1 MLYFSAVVSSG
12 TSFAY
17 LVDTHGPTGAVHIVA
32 LANCVMVM
40 LEYGA
45 AFCANRIVLAR
56 GVRASLLVLGAGQAV
71 CWLAA
76 VAMYVFGKRVRS
88 FVSVFLHLLGPGRRL
103 NGLRIPRRS
112 RAILNSSVN
121 TSIYLQATRPNLW
134 LGCRQ
139 SRSTE
144 RAAGKP
150 ESSKHSDGLLMFVLY
165 HSVVLSP
172 FRCRLAETTLG
183 LWRIQYKCLIY

>member
-88 FVSVFLHLLGPGRRL
+88 FVSVFLHLLSPSS
-103 NGLRIPRRS
+103 RS
-112 RAILNSSVN
+112 RTEAERPANTAQIARHPQFFREDLNLSAGDSSQSMAGV
-121 TSIYLQATRPNLW
+121 QAEP
-134 LGCRQ
+134 
-139 SRSTE
+139 
-144 RAAGKP
+144 
-150 ESSKHSDGLLMFVLY
+150 KH
-165 HSVVLSP
+165 
-172 FRCRLAETTLG
+172 
-183 LWRIQYKCLIY
+183 